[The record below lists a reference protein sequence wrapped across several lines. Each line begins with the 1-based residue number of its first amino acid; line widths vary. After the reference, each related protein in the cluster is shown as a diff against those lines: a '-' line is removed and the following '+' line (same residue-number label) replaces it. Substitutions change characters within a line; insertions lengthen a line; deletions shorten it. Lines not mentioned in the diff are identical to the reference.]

1 MAGSLDEAHRLR
13 VLERYHA
20 LDGEPLPDLEAVAR
34 LAAKICGVPNATVN
48 LISAEHQHQVAT
60 AGFVGSLSPRG
71 TAMCNVTIDEPHPVH
86 VSDARL
92 DPRFAH
98 NPWVTAEQGG
108 VVFYAA
114 SQLRTSDGAC
124 IGTLCVFDETR
135 RELDAEQRRALDDLA
150 EQVVALLELR
160 REARTLR
167 RSNEDLEAFT
177 GRVAHDLRGPL
188 SAVHG
193 FLQLAAN
200 RFGDE
205 LGPKAATCV
214 TSALAGAQ
222 RMEAMLS
229 ELLRFATAAG
239 AVEPQEVALRPLVS
253 DVLADLATELTDTE
267 AQVAIDI
274 AADLV
279 VRTDPVL
286 LRQVVQN
293 LVANALRYHHP
304 DRAPKVQ
311 IAASRGHGGW
321 QLRVSDNGIG
331 VPMEDRGRIFE
342 VLTRGS
348 NVGSTP
354 GTGIGLATCA
364 RLTEALGGTIEVGDA
379 PGGGAEFSLAF
390 GSG

>member
-1 MAGSLDEAHRLR
+1 MATTTDEAHRRR

-20 LDGEPLPDLEAVAR
+20 LDGEPLPDLDAVAR
-34 LAAKICGVPNATVN
+34 LAATICGVPNATVN

-60 AGFVGSLSPRG
+60 AGFVGGVSPRSA
-71 TAMCNVTIDEPHPVH
+71 AMCDVTINEAEPVH

-92 DPRFAH
+92 DPRWRD
-98 NPWVTAEQGG
+98 NPWVTGEQGS

-114 SQLRTSDGAC
+114 SQLRTSEGDC
-124 IGTLCVFDETR
+124 IGTLCVFDETQ
-135 RELDAEQRRALDDLA
+135 RELDDEQRRALDDLA

-188 SAVHG
+188 AAVHG
-193 FLQLAAN
+193 FLQLASH
-200 RFGDE
+200 RFSDE
-205 LGPKAATCV
+205 VGPKATTCIQ
-214 TSALAGAQ
+214 SALAGAQ

-239 AVEPQEVALRPLVS
+239 AIERQEVALRPLVS
-253 DVLADLATELTDTE
+253 EVLADLATELTDTE
-267 AQVAIDI
+267 AEVDI
-274 AADLV
+274 AVPEDFV
-279 VRTDPVL
+279 VHSDPVL

-293 LVANALRYHHP
+293 LVANALRYRHP
-304 DRAPKVQ
+304 ERPPQ
-311 IAASRGHGGW
+311 IAVRAGWCGGGW
-321 QLRVSDNGIG
+321 DLRVTDNGIG
-331 VPMEDRGRIFE
+331 VPTEDRARIFE

-348 NVGSTP
+348 NVGHTA

-364 RLTEALGGTIEVGDA
+364 RLTEALGGTIRVQDPPH
-379 PGGGAEFSLAF
+379 PGSEFVLSF